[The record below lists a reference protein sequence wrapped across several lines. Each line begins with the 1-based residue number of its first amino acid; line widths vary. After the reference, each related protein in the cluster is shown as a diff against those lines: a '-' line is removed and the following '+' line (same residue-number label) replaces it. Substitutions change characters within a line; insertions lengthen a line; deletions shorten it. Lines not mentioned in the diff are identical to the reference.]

1 MKRIIIALGMVFLLK
16 SAIAQTKGN
25 WQQEVNYT
33 IKVTLDDQLHMLRG
47 SEEFVYT
54 NNSPATLNSL
64 YIHLWPN
71 AYKNKNTALAKQL
84 MMSGKDYL
92 FRNDPEYQ
100 GFIDSLDFK
109 ADGTSVKLT
118 YDAKHIDIAQLTLNK
133 PLAPGEKVVITTP
146 FRVKLPSGEVSRMGH
161 IGQTYQITQWYPKP
175 AVYDEKGW
183 HPMPYLNQG
192 EFYSE
197 YGSFDVS
204 ITLPEDY
211 TVGSTGDLQTEREI
225 KRLNLLAEY
234 NGVTSL
240 KPNQSSG
247 VAGGKPE
254 PSTEEKSEP
263 VYPFQEN
270 LDKEL
275 IPAGMYRAADIPIRR
290 SELDWSKIDKFYANN
305 NPDGNRDSWVEK
317 AKVMKTIRY
326 TQSQVHDFAWF
337 ADKTFLVLK
346 GQVVLPRSGRTV
358 TTWAMYTKGSEEL
371 WKPHALEYLHDGI
384 LKYSQWNGDYP
395 YNQVTAVDG
404 TISAGGGM
412 EYPNVTVIGG
422 VSNKESLEVVIVHE
436 VGHNW
441 FYGILGS
448 NERDFGWMDEGLNTL
463 NEMRYV
469 ASKYPTNTRLSDMV
483 KGLAK
488 KLGLLGLSHKDEGDL
503 MYRCMASFGVDQPIQ
518 TLSTDFSSAN
528 YGGVMYQKTGLVFHY
543 LKAYLGDSMFDVCM
557 QAYFERWKFRHPQPE
572 DFRAVLEETSG
583 QKLGWLFDDLIESRK
598 VADYKI
604 VGVKRHLGRSGNQLD
619 RIGMDVEVKNV
630 GSVNGPIGVQSIRN
644 GAVYESVWVSPAE
657 LKKAASSNYEGSCVV
672 KLSTL
677 ADTVMIDAD
686 RNIPEV
692 NRNNNMWT
700 KGGREFKC
708 QFGTGNDLPN
718 ERNHYWLPAVGWNQY
733 DRMMLGI
740 VLHNTSLPAP
750 KFRYTLVP
758 MYSFGRKS
766 LSGLGDISY
775 NPLGGKRYKSLRI
788 GVSAL
793 TFQSIRDEYHFWI
806 HLNGQESFSVIKPYA
821 ILELGRSNRRKGLS
835 HFIEATGLFDWQL
848 PKDFELI
855 SGLRMR
861 YFGNRK
867 GAISALEFKMD
878 LESLSQSSPWTNS
891 TTGRAQVEAKYT
903 WNYISTKK
911 KARSIEFRGY
921 WGKVGMLSDGRR
933 TPDRRAYT
941 ENMYLMLSGASGQ
954 QDVFYDEY
962 FRGRNSAPTYA
973 NNSWGGQYGFTTN
986 GQQRM
991 NNMGGMGT
999 ATFMGSRS
1007 SLTAINFSMSLP
1019 KVPAMIRVFADYAS
1033 MPNPDLFSVP
1043 EALPSPTKFFD
1054 AGLMIRTGFLQVS
1067 VPLFM
1072 NNDLQKTVG
1081 GIEEVGGPGGIK
1093 QYVLPTYKQQLQ
1105 RGIRFSLSIPLN
1117 SGLFLRKSLLS
1128 GL

>member
-1 MKRIIIALGMVFLLK
+1 MKRAWIVLGMAYLSNL
-16 SAIAQTKGN
+16 AIAQTKGN
-25 WQQEVNYT
+25 WQQEVNYS
-33 IKVTLDDQLHMLRG
+33 IQVTLDDQSHMLRG

-71 AYKNKNTALAKQL
+71 AYKNSKTALAKQL
-84 MMSGKDYL
+84 MMSGKDFL

-146 FRVKLPSGEVSRMGH
+146 FRVKLTSGEVSRMGH

-240 KPNQSSG
+240 KPS
-247 VAGGKPE
+247 K
-254 PSTEEKSEP
+254 EEKSES

-270 LDKEL
+270 LDREL
-275 IPAGMYRAADIPIRR
+275 IPVGMYRAADIPLRR
-290 SELDWSKIDKFYANN
+290 SELDWSKIDGFYTSN

-326 TQSQVHDFAWF
+326 TQSRVHDFAWF

-346 GQVVLPRSGRTV
+346 GQVVLPCSGRTV
-358 TTWAMYTKGSEEL
+358 TTWAMYTPLSSGL

-422 VSNKESLEVVIVHE
+422 VSNKEALEVVIVHE

-483 KGLAK
+483 KGFAK

-518 TLSTDFSSAN
+518 TLSADFSSAN

-572 DFRAVLEETSG
+572 DFRAVLEATSG
-583 QKLGWLFDDLIESRK
+583 QNLGWLFDDLIESRK

-604 VGVKRHLGRSGNQLD
+604 ARVKQHFGPSGNKFD
-619 RIGMDVEVKNV
+619 RLGMDVKVKNV
-630 GSVNGPIGVQSIRN
+630 GSVNGPIGLQSIRN
-644 GAVYESVWVSPAE
+644 GKVWESIWVSPAE
-657 LKKAASSNYEGSCVV
+657 LKRTRGVV

-677 ADTVMIDAD
+677 TDTVMIDAD
-686 RNIPEV
+686 RHIPEV

-700 KGGREFKC
+700 KGGREFKW

-733 DRMMLGI
+733 DRMMLGV

-758 MYSFGRKS
+758 MYSSGRKN

-788 GVSAL
+788 GVSAM
-793 TFQSIRDEYHFWI
+793 TFQSNSSWRDSLGDNSLMHPGFT
-806 HLNGQESFSVIKPYA
+806 VIKPYA
-821 ILELGRSNRRKGLS
+821 IMELGSAKRRKGFT
-835 HFIEATGLFDWQL
+835 HFLEATGLINWQGMRWA
-848 PKDFELI
+848 PFYATEQSDI
-855 SGLRMR
+855 GLYGWRLN
-861 YFGNRK
+861 YFGTKRGPVSVFEYKVSLENVSQNEYVLHSIFPVTDGITSTNR
-867 GAISALEFKMD
+867 G
-878 LESLSQSSPWTNS
+878 
-891 TTGRAQVEAKYT
+891 QVEAKYT
-903 WNYISTKK
+903 WNYIAEKK
-911 KARSIEFRGY
+911 KARNIELRGY
-921 WGKVGMLSDGRR
+921 WGKVGVLSDGGNRGR
-933 TPDRRAYT
+933 GAET

-954 QDVFYDEY
+954 QDIFYDEY
-962 FRGRNSAPTYA
+962 FRGRNSAPTFA
-973 NNSWGGQYGFTTN
+973 NNSWNGQYGFTTN

-999 ATFMGSRS
+999 ATFMGSTS
-1007 SLTAINFSMSLP
+1007 SLAAINFSMSLP
-1019 KVPAMIRVFADYAS
+1019 KVPSMIRVFADYAR
-1033 MPNPDLFSVP
+1033 MPNPVIP
-1043 EALPSPTKFFD
+1043 ALPGVLSFPTKFFD

-1072 NNDLQKTVG
+1072 NNDLQKTLGEMEFVG
-1081 GIEEVGGPGGIK
+1081 EYI
-1093 QYVLPTYKQQLQ
+1093 LPTYKQQLQ

-1117 SGLFLRKSLLS
+1117 SGLFLRKTLLTA
-1128 GL
+1128 L

>member
-33 IKVTLDDQLHMLRG
+33 IKVTLDDQRHMLRG

-71 AYKNKNTALAKQL
+71 AYKDKHTALAKQL
-84 MMSGKDYL
+84 MMSGKDLL

-109 ADGTSVKLT
+109 ADGTSVQLT
-118 YDAKHIDIAQLTLNK
+118 YDAKHVDIALLTLNK

-161 IGQTYQITQWYPKP
+161 IDQSYQITQWYPKP

-183 HPMPYLNQG
+183 HQMPYLNQG

-204 ITLPEDY
+204 ITLPENY
-211 TVGSTGDLQTEREI
+211 TVGATGDLQTEREI

-234 NGVTSL
+234 NGVSLL
-240 KPNQSSG
+240 KPE
-247 VAGGKPE
+247 A
-254 PSTEEKSEP
+254 EEKSE
-263 VYPFQEN
+263 VYPFEEN
-270 LDKEL
+270 TGKEL
-275 IPAGMYRAADIPIRR
+275 IASGMYRASDIPIKR
-290 SELDWSKIDKFYANN
+290 SDIDWSNIDKHYESSESS
-305 NPDGNRDSWVEK
+305 G
-317 AKVMKTIRY
+317 VMKTLRY
-326 TQSQVHDFAWF
+326 TQSRVHDFAWF
-337 ADKTFLVLK
+337 ADKTFRVLK
-346 GQVVLPRSGRTV
+346 GEVILPQSGRVV
-358 TTWAMYTKGSEEL
+358 TTWAMYTENSADL

-412 EYPNVTVIGG
+412 EYPNVTVIGN
-422 VSNKESLEVVIVHE
+422 VSTKEELEVVIVHE

-463 NEMRYV
+463 NEMRFV
-469 ASKYPTNTRLSDMV
+469 AEKYPDNTRLSDMA
-483 KGLAK
+483 GGAAK
-488 KLGLLGLSHKDEGDL
+488 KLGFVGLSHKDEGDVL
-503 MYRCMASFGVDQPIQ
+503 YRCMSSFGVDQPIH
-518 TLSTDFSSAN
+518 SHSADFSQTN

-543 LKAYLGDSMFDVCM
+543 LKAYLGDSLFDLCM
-557 QAYFERWKFRHPQPE
+557 HTYFDRWKFRHPQPE
-572 DFRAVLEETSG
+572 DFRAVMEAVSK
-583 QKLGWLFDDLIESRK
+583 QDLGWLFDDLIESRK
-598 VADYKI
+598 VADFKLI
-604 VGVKRHLGRSGNQLD
+604 GVKKSGA
-619 RIGMDVEVKNV
+619 GMDVKVRNV
-630 GSVNGPIGVQSIRN
+630 GSVNGPIGVQSVRN
-644 GAVYESVWVSPAE
+644 GKVWESVWMSPEE
-657 LKKAASSNYEGSCVV
+657 LKKAQGKVHLMSW
-672 KLSTL
+672 

-700 KGGREFKC
+700 KGGREFKWK
-708 QFGTGNDLPN
+708 FGTGNDLPN
-718 ERNHYWLPAVGWNQY
+718 ERNHYWLPAMGWNQY
-733 DRMMLGI
+733 DRMMLGL

-750 KFRYTLVP
+750 KLRYSLVP
-758 MYSFGRKS
+758 MYSFGRKN

-775 NPLGGKRYKSLRI
+775 NPRGGKRYKSLRI
-788 GVSAL
+788 GVSAM
-793 TFQSIRDEYHFWI
+793 TFQYDETQTEGIFANNPRHP
-806 HLNGQESFSVIKPYA
+806 SFSVIKPYV
-821 ILELGRSNRRKGLS
+821 IMELGNPNRRNGFS
-835 HFIEATGLFDWQL
+835 NFIEVTGLFDWQEAVTATF
-848 PKDFELI
+848 PWSEQ
-855 SGLRMR
+855 SGLLTVSGVRLN
-861 YFGNRK
+861 YFGTKRGPVSVFEYK
-867 GAISALEFKMD
+867 TSF
-878 LESLSQSSPWTNS
+878 ESVSQLAQYTNS
-891 TTGRAQVEAKYT
+891 TTGRVQLEAKYT
-903 WNYISTKK
+903 WNYIAEKK
-911 KARSIEFRGY
+911 KARSIELRGY
-921 WGKVGMLSDGRR
+921 WGKVGMLSDGRND
-933 TPDRRAYT
+933 DRRAHT

-962 FRGRNSAPTYA
+962 FRGRNSAPTFA
-973 NNSWGGQYGFTTN
+973 NNSWMGQYGFTTN

-1007 SLTAINFSMSLP
+1007 SLAAINFSMSLP

-1033 MPNPDLFSVP
+1033 MPNPVLFSVP
-1043 EALPSPTKFFD
+1043 ESLPLPTKFFD

-1072 NNDLQKTVG
+1072 NNDLLKTLG
-1081 GIEEVGGPGGIK
+1081 GIEEVGGPGGVK

-1105 RGIRFSLSIPLN
+1105 RGIRFSLNIPLN
-1117 SGLFLRKSLLS
+1117 SGLFLRKSLLPS
-1128 GL
+1128 I

>member
-1 MKRIIIALGMVFLLK
+1 MKRVLIVLGLVCLSNL
-16 SAIAQTKGN
+16 AIAQTKGT
-25 WQQEVNYT
+25 WQQEVNYS
-33 IKVTLDDQLHMLRG
+33 IQVTLDDQSHMLRG

-71 AYKNKNTALAKQL
+71 AYKDKNTALAKQL

-118 YDAKHIDIAQLTLNK
+118 YDAKHIDIAVLTLNK

-240 KPNQSSG
+240 KP
-247 VAGGKPE
+247 
-254 PSTEEKSEP
+254 STEEKSEP

-290 SELDWSKIDKFYANN
+290 SELDWSKINKYYANN
-305 NPDGNRDSWVEK
+305 NDSSTLMNSG
-317 AKVMKTIRY
+317 ATVMKTIRY
-326 TQSQVHDFAWF
+326 TQSRVHDFAWF

-358 TTWAMYTKGSEEL
+358 TTWAMYTPLSSGL

-422 VSNKESLEVVIVHE
+422 VSNKETLEVVIVHE

-488 KLGLLGLSHKDEGDL
+488 KLGMMGLSHKDEGDL

-604 VGVKRHLGRSGNQLD
+604 ARVKRHFGPTGNKLD
-619 RIGMDVEVKNV
+619 RIGMDVKVRNV

-644 GAVYESVWVSPAE
+644 GKVWESVWVSPAE
-657 LKKAASSNYEGSCVV
+657 LKKAGGVV

-700 KGGREFKC
+700 KGGREFKW

-758 MYSFGRKS
+758 MYSFGRKN

-793 TFQSIRDEYHFWI
+793 TFQSNTTWLDSLGDNSLMHPGFT
-806 HLNGQESFSVIKPYA
+806 VIKPYA
-821 ILELGRSNRRKGLS
+821 IMELGIAKRRKGFT
-835 HFIEATGLFDWQL
+835 HFLEATGLINWQGRDWA
-848 PKDFELI
+848 PFNGPEKSEI
-855 SGLRMR
+855 TRSGIRLS
-861 YFGNRK
+861 YFGTKRGPVSVFEYK
-867 GAISALEFKMD
+867 TSF
-878 LESLSQSSPWTNS
+878 ESVSQLSPWTNS

-903 WNYISTKK
+903 LNYIAEKK
-911 KARSIEFRGY
+911 KARSIELRGY
-921 WGKVGMLSDGRR
+921 WGKVGMLSDGRND
-933 TPDRRAYT
+933 DRRAHT

-962 FRGRNSAPTYA
+962 FRGRNAAPTYI
-973 NNSWGGQYGFTTN
+973 NNTWGGRYGFTTN

-1007 SLTAINFSMSLP
+1007 SLAAFNFSMSLP

-1033 MPNPDLFSVP
+1033 MPAVTVSSSTSANSL
-1043 EALPSPTKFFD
+1043 AGPSQFFD

-1072 NNDLQKTVG
+1072 NNDLQKTLG
-1081 GIEEVGGPGGIK
+1081 GIEEVGGPFGGDLK
-1093 QYVLPTYKQQLQ
+1093 YVLPTYKQQLQ

>member
-1 MKRIIIALGMVFLLK
+1 MKHIAMALGMVCL
-16 SAIAQTKGN
+16 SNWAIAQTKGT

-33 IKVTLDDQLHMLRG
+33 LKVTLDDQSHMLRG

-54 NNSPATLNSL
+54 NNSPNTLEFI

-71 AYKNKNTALAKQL
+71 AYKNKHTALARQL

-100 GFIDSLDFK
+100 GFIDSLNFEVGGIS
-109 ADGTSVKLT
+109 AQLT
-118 YDAKHIDIAQLTLNK
+118 YDAKHIDIAKLTLPK
-133 PLAPGEKVVITTP
+133 PLAPGEKVVVKTP
-146 FRVKLPSGEVSRMGH
+146 FRVKLPSGQVSRMGH
-161 IGQTYQITQWYPKP
+161 IDQTYQITQWYPKP
-175 AVYDEKGW
+175 AVYDEAGW

-197 YGSFDVS
+197 YGTFDVS
-204 ITLPEDY
+204 ITLPENY
-211 TVGSTGDLQTEREI
+211 TVGATGDLQTEREI

-234 NGVTSL
+234 NGV
-240 KPNQSSG
+240 SSRNPD
-247 VAGGKPE
+247 V
-254 PSTEEKSEP
+254 
-263 VYPFQEN
+263 
-270 LDKEL
+270 
-275 IPAGMYRAADIPIRR
+275 
-290 SELDWSKIDKFYANN
+290 DWSNIDKHYENSESS
-305 NPDGNRDSWVEK
+305 R
-317 AKVMKTIRY
+317 VMKTLRY
-326 TQSQVHDFAWF
+326 TQSRVHDFAWF
-337 ADKTFLVLK
+337 ADKSFRVLK
-346 GQVVLPRSGRTV
+346 GEVILPQSGRTV
-358 TTWAMYTKGSEEL
+358 TTWAMYTENSADF
-371 WKPHALEYLHDGI
+371 WKPHSLEYLHDGI

-412 EYPNVTVIGG
+412 EYPNVTVIGN
-422 VSNKESLEVVIVHE
+422 VSTKEELEVVIVHE

-463 NEMRYV
+463 NEMRFV
-469 ASKYPTNTRLSDMV
+469 AEKYPENTRLSDAD
-483 KGLAK
+483 GALGFAK
-488 KLGLLGLSHKDEGDL
+488 KLGFVGLSHKDEGDVL
-503 MYRCMASFGVDQPIQ
+503 YRCMASFGVDQPIH
-518 TLSTDFSSAN
+518 THSADFSQAN

-543 LKAYLGDSMFDVCM
+543 LKAYLGDSLFDLCM
-557 QAYFERWKFRHPQPE
+557 HTYFDRWKFRHPQPE
-572 DFRAVLEETSG
+572 DFRVVMEEVSK
-583 QKLGWLFDDLIESRK
+583 QNLGWLFDDLIETRK
-598 VADYKI
+598 VADFKL
-604 VGVKRHLGRSGNQLD
+604 VGVKKTGT
-619 RIGMDVEVKNV
+619 GMDVTVINV

-644 GAVYESVWVSPAE
+644 GKVLESVWVSPAE

-700 KGGREFKC
+700 EGGREFKWK
-708 QFGTGNDLPN
+708 FGTGNDLPN

-733 DRMMLGI
+733 DRMMLGL

-750 KFRYTLVP
+750 RFRYSLVP
-758 MYSFGRKS
+758 MYSFGRKN

-775 NPLGGKRYKSLRI
+775 NPQGGKRYKSLRI
-788 GVSAL
+788 GVSAM
-793 TFQSIRDEYHFWI
+793 TFQNNTTWLDSLGD
-806 HLNGQESFSVIKPYA
+806 NSFMHPGFTVIKPYA
-821 ILELGRSNRRKGLS
+821 IMELGSAKRRKGFT
-835 HFIEATGLFDWQL
+835 HFLEATGLINWQGRHWA
-848 PKDFELI
+848 PFNGPEQSEI
-855 SGLRMR
+855 ERSGLRIN
-861 YFGNRK
+861 YFGAKRGPVSVFEYK
-867 GAISALEFKMD
+867 TSF
-878 LESLSQSSPWTNS
+878 ESVSQVSHIITSV
-891 TTGRAQVEAKYT
+891 TGRVQVEAKYT
-903 WNYISTKK
+903 WNYIAEKK
-911 KARSIEFRGY
+911 KARSIELRGY
-921 WGKVGMLSDGRR
+921 WGKVGPLNYWIAGTSK
-933 TPDRRAYT
+933 T

-962 FRGRNSAPTYA
+962 FRGRNSAPTFG
-973 NNSWGGQYGFTTN
+973 NNSWMGQYDFASN

-1007 SLTAINFSMSLP
+1007 SLAAINFSMSLP
-1019 KVPAMIRVFADYAS
+1019 KVPGFIRVFADYAS
-1033 MPNPDLFSVP
+1033 MPNPVFFSVP
-1043 EALPSPTKFFD
+1043 EALPWPTQFFD

-1072 NNDLQKTVG
+1072 NNDLLKTLG

-1105 RGIRFSLSIPLN
+1105 RGIRFSLNIPLN

-1128 GL
+1128 AL

>member
-1 MKRIIIALGMVFLLK
+1 MKRIIIALGVVFLLK

-84 MMSGKDYL
+84 MMSSKDLL

-109 ADGTSVKLT
+109 ADGLSVQLT
-118 YDAKHIDIAQLTLNK
+118 YDAKHVDIALLTLNK
-133 PLAPGEKVVITTP
+133 PLAPGGKVVITTP

-161 IGQTYQITQWYPKP
+161 IDQSYQITQWYPKP

-183 HPMPYLNQG
+183 HQMPYLNQG

-204 ITLPEDY
+204 ITLPENY
-211 TVGSTGDLQTEREI
+211 TVGATGDLQTEREI

-234 NGVTSL
+234 NGVGLRNPDIDWSNID
-240 KPNQSSG
+240 KHYESSESSG
-247 VAGGKPE
+247 V
-254 PSTEEKSEP
+254 
-263 VYPFQEN
+263 
-270 LDKEL
+270 
-275 IPAGMYRAADIPIRR
+275 
-290 SELDWSKIDKFYANN
+290 
-305 NPDGNRDSWVEK
+305 
-317 AKVMKTIRY
+317 MKTLRY
-326 TQSQVHDFAWF
+326 TQSRVHDFAWF
-337 ADKTFLVLK
+337 ADKSFRVLK
-346 GQVVLPRSGRTV
+346 GEVILPQSGRVV
-358 TTWAMYTKGSEEL
+358 TTWAMYTENSADL
-371 WKPHALEYLHDGI
+371 WKPHAMEYLHDGI

-412 EYPNVTVIGG
+412 EYPNVTVIGN
-422 VSNKESLEVVIVHE
+422 VSTKEELEVVIVHE

-463 NEMRYV
+463 NEMRFV
-469 ASKYPTNTRLSDMV
+469 AEKYPDNTRLSDMA
-483 KGLAK
+483 GGAAK
-488 KLGLLGLSHKDEGDL
+488 KLGFVGLSHKDEGDVL
-503 MYRCMASFGVDQPIQ
+503 YRCMSSFGVDQPIH
-518 TLSTDFSSAN
+518 SHSADFSQTN

-543 LKAYLGDSMFDVCM
+543 LKAYLGDSLFDLCM
-557 QAYFERWKFRHPQPE
+557 HTYFDRWKFRHPQPE
-572 DFRAVLEETSG
+572 DFRVVMEAVSK
-583 QKLGWLFDDLIESRK
+583 QDLGWLFDDLIDSRK

-604 VGVKRHLGRSGNQLD
+604 VRVKKSGS
-619 RIGMDVEVKNV
+619 GMDVTVINV
-630 GSVNGPIGVQSIRN
+630 GLVDGPVGVQSVRN

-657 LKKAASSNYEGSCVV
+657 LKKAAGSNYEGSCVV

-677 ADTVMIDAD
+677 TDTVMIDAD

-700 KGGREFKC
+700 KGGREFKWK
-708 QFGTGNDLPN
+708 FGTGNDLPN

-733 DRMMLGI
+733 DRMMLGL

-750 KFRYTLVP
+750 KLRYSLVP
-758 MYSFGRKS
+758 MYSFGRKN

-788 GVSAL
+788 GVSAM
-793 TFQSIRDEYHFWI
+793 TFQSNTSWLDSLGDNSMMHPGFT
-806 HLNGQESFSVIKPYA
+806 VIKPYA
-821 ILELGRSNRRKGLS
+821 IIELGNAKRRIGFT
-835 HFIEATGLFDWQL
+835 HFLEATGLINWQGREWK
-848 PKDFELI
+848 PFYAKEQSDI
-855 SGLRMR
+855 GIYGLRLN
-861 YFGNRK
+861 YFGTKRGPVSVFEYK
-867 GAISALEFKMD
+867 TSF
-878 LESLSQSSPWTNS
+878 ESVSQVSHIITSV
-891 TTGRAQVEAKYT
+891 TGRVQVEAKYT
-903 WNYISTKK
+903 WNYIAEKK
-911 KARSIEFRGY
+911 KARSIELRGY
-921 WGKVGMLSDGRR
+921 LGKVGPLNYWIAGTAKR
-933 TPDRRAYT
+933 

-962 FRGRNSAPTYA
+962 FRGRNSAPSRE

-1007 SLTAINFSMSLP
+1007 SLAAINFSMSLP
-1019 KVPAMIRVFADYAS
+1019 KVPGFIRVFADYAS
-1033 MPNPDLFSVP
+1033 MPNPVFFSVP
-1043 EALPSPTKFFD
+1043 EALPWPTKFFD

-1072 NNDLQKTVG
+1072 NNDLLKTLG
-1081 GIEEVGGPGGIK
+1081 GIEEVGGPGGVK

-1105 RGIRFSLSIPLN
+1105 RGIRFSLNIPLN
-1117 SGLFLRKSLLS
+1117 SGLFLRKSLLTS
-1128 GL
+1128 I

>member
-1 MKRIIIALGMVFLLK
+1 MKRAWIVLGMAYLSNL
-16 SAIAQTKGN
+16 AIAQTKGN

-33 IKVTLDDQLHMLRG
+33 IQVTLDDQSHMLRG

-118 YDAKHIDIAQLTLNK
+118 YDAKNIDIAQLTLNK

-197 YGSFDVS
+197 FGSFDVS

-234 NGVTSL
+234 NGD
-240 KPNQSSG
+240 SSILVNSG
-247 VAGGKPE
+247 
-254 PSTEEKSEP
+254 TT
-263 VYPFQEN
+263 
-270 LDKEL
+270 
-275 IPAGMYRAADIPIRR
+275 
-290 SELDWSKIDKFYANN
+290 
-305 NPDGNRDSWVEK
+305 
-317 AKVMKTIRY
+317 VMKTIRY
-326 TQSQVHDFAWF
+326 TQSRVHDFAWF

-358 TTWAMYTKGSEEL
+358 TTWAMYTPLSSGL

-422 VSNKESLEVVIVHE
+422 VSNKEELEVVIVHE

-488 KLGLLGLSHKDEGDL
+488 KLGMMGLSHKDEGDL

-583 QKLGWLFDDLIESRK
+583 QKLGWLFDDLIDSRK
-598 VADYKI
+598 VADFKI
-604 VGVKRHLGRSGNQLD
+604 ARVKQHFGPSGNKFD
-619 RIGMDVEVKNV
+619 RLGMDVKVKNV
-630 GSVNGPIGVQSIRN
+630 GAVNGPIGVQSIRN
-644 GAVYESVWVSPAE
+644 GKVWESIWVSPAE
-657 LKKAASSNYEGSCVV
+657 LKRTRGVV

-677 ADTVMIDAD
+677 TDTVMIDAD

-700 KGGREFKC
+700 KGGREFKW

-758 MYSFGRKS
+758 MYSFGRKN

-788 GVSAL
+788 GVSAM
-793 TFQSIRDEYHFWI
+793 TFQYDETQTEGIYANNPRHP
-806 HLNGQESFSVIKPYA
+806 SFSVIKPYV
-821 ILELGRSNRRKGLS
+821 LWELGNPKHRNGFSN
-835 HFIEATGLFDWQL
+835 FIEVTGLFDWQETVTATF
-848 PKDFELI
+848 PWSELG
-855 SGLRMR
+855 GLQKTYGVRLN
-861 YFGNRK
+861 YFGTKRGPVSVFEYK
-867 GAISALEFKMD
+867 SSF
-878 LESLSQSSPWTNS
+878 ESVDQIWDVTSKVQL
-891 TTGRAQVEAKYT
+891 EAKYT
-903 WNYISTKK
+903 WNYIAEKK
-911 KARSIEFRGY
+911 KGRNIELRGY
-921 WGKVGMLSDGRR
+921 LGKVGPLNNWITGRG
-933 TPDRRAYT
+933 AIT

-962 FRGRNSAPTYA
+962 FRGRNSAPSRA

-991 NNMGGMGT
+991 NNMGGIGT
-999 ATFMGSRS
+999 ATFMGSNK
-1007 SLTAINFSMSLP
+1007 SLTAVNFSFSLP
-1019 KVPAMIRVFADYAS
+1019 KLPSMVRVFADYS
-1033 MPNPDLFSVP
+1033 MMPTARNLSP
-1043 EALPSPTKFFD
+1043 EQLELPTKFFD

-1072 NNDLQKTVG
+1072 NNDLLKTLG

-1117 SGLFLRKSLLS
+1117 SGLFLRKTLLTA
-1128 GL
+1128 L